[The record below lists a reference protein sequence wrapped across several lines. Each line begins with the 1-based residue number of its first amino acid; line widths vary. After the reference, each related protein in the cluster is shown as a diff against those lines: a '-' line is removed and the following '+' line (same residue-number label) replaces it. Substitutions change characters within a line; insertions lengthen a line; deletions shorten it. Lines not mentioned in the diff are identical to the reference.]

1 MLSLIEE
8 KKIPPTRLMRYCC
21 SELKEI
27 GGKNR
32 LKVTGVRTA
41 ESTARAK
48 NSGVV
53 KIIGKPITVQK
64 QAETLQADIS
74 LTPKGGIIMNMD
86 NSPNRRL
93 VEHCYRT
100 TSTMVN
106 PIVDWSDTDVWT
118 FLHHYGCSGN
128 PLYQCGE
135 NRIGCIGCPLSGQ
148 KNMIRD
154 FEKYPKYKK
163 LYIHAF
169 DRMLMKNKNHVQY
182 TWESGQDVYD
192 WWTGTDSNQMSLFE
206 TCK

>member
-1 MLSLIEE
+1 MVTDRR

-32 LKVTGVRTA
+32 LKVTGVRAA

-64 QAETLQADIS
+64 QAETLQADIG

-86 NSPNRRL
+86 NSPSRRL

-135 NRIGCIGCPLSGQ
+135 NRIGCIGCPFQ
-148 KNMIRD
+148 VKNMIRD
-154 FEKYPKYKK
+154 FEKYPKYKN
-163 LYIHAF
+163 YIF
-169 DRMLMKNKNHVQY
+169 MRLI
-182 TWESGQDVYD
+182 E
-192 WWTGTDSNQMSLFE
+192 
-206 TCK
+206 C